1 MSPIPWLEADDPFPP
16 TTQAMHR
23 PNGLLC
29 AGGDLGTERLIAAY
43 RRGIFPWFS
52 ENEPILWWSPDPRC
66 VFFPAQFQASRSL
79 CKFLRSNAMTLSFD
93 HCFEHVM
100 YLCSRPHLGPD
111 ASWISPNMI
120 AAYTHLHHLGIA
132 HSVEVWQSGELIG
145 GLYGLSLGRCF
156 FGESMF
162 SLRSNGSKIAL
173 AALNRQL
180 ANWYYAILD
189 CQVENPHLRSLGAQ
203 LIDRAHFTAILEQE
217 ADRTASPRSW
227 QFDSDIL
234 EQVWHKR

>member
-1 MSPIPWLEADDPFPP
+1 
-16 TTQAMHR
+16 
-23 PNGLLC
+23 
-29 AGGDLGTERLIAAY
+29 
-43 RRGIFPWFS
+43 
-52 ENEPILWWSPDPRC
+52 
-66 VFFPAQFQASRSL
+66 
-79 CKFLRSNAMTLSFD
+79 
-93 HCFEHVM
+93 
-100 YLCSRPHLGPD
+100 
-111 ASWISPNMI
+111 
-120 AAYTHLHHLGIA
+120 
-132 HSVEVWQSGELIG
+132 
-145 GLYGLSLGRCF
+145 
-156 FGESMF
+156 MF